1 MKSIITPIPS
11 SHRRL
16 EKSRLYE
23 YDFSARRHYPRFPA
37 FTTPDPHADN
47 TPWLSPYVFCA
58 ANPVAYV
65 DPSGK
70 DAIVT
75 IQGNSITISANI
87 FLEGNLATEELAAEY
102 QKKIMDVWGAVSK
115 IKYGDIQFDVNW
127 DINVCVAP
135 KGKERNYD
143 GKNNYLE
150 VQNIDD
156 KGMPQVSKISNT
168 NTGIIRSIGFYGREL
183 ADDNPM
189 AHEFGH
195 MLGLKDRY
203 VNKTVPPEW
212 KGNVMAE
219 PATENVK
226 VDSRNMTGVL
236 GNALNGYP
244 HKLVDFHSNPSN
256 KGKTLRKIWYINQ
269 FNRE

>member
-23 YDFSARRHYPRFPA
+23 YDFGARRHYPRFPA

-58 ANPVAYV
+58 ANPVTYV
-65 DPSGK
+65 DPSG
-70 DAIVT
+70 
-75 IQGNSITISANI
+75 
-87 FLEGNLATEELAAEY
+87 
-102 QKKIMDVWGAVSK
+102 MDTYKV
-115 IKYGDIQFDVNW
+115 
-127 DINVCVAP
+127 
-135 KGKERNYD
+135 
-143 GKNNYLE
+143 
-150 VQNIDD
+150 
-156 KGMPQVSKISNT
+156 NT

-195 MLGLKDRY
+195 MLVLKDRY

-244 HKLVDFHSNPSN
+244 HN
-256 KGKTLRKIWYINQ
+256 
-269 FNRE
+269 